1 MKRQTYFDYIVEKL
15 STLATRIKLEGKFNI
30 LGLHQ
35 HSENFYAYF
44 FNLLF
49 DWELQNLNAIK
60 QNVEGI
66 DLIDKKN
73 KIIIQVSAT
82 ATKQKIETALS
93 KNIFNQYKDFNF
105 KFISISKDADN
116 LKTKSFKN
124 PHNINF
130 IPATDIYDVSS
141 ILKVIL
147 ALKIKKQKQVYE
159 FIKQELG
166 SDIDPMKVETNLARI
181 INILAKED
189 LAKEEHIIQP
199 NVFEIERKI
208 EFNKLDH
215 TKSMIED
222 YSIHHITIDK
232 LYSEFDKEGVNK
244 SHSLLMSIRSIYQ
257 EHKNIFDSNSNMIF
271 SNLIEKIICKVQD
284 SLNYEKIPYDE
295 LEYCV
300 KIIVVDAFIRCKI
313 FENPNGYNYVAS
325 R

>member
-1 MKRQTYFDYIVEKL
+1 M
-15 STLATRIKLEGKFNI
+15 NI
-30 LGLHQ
+30 LDLHQ
-35 HSENFYAYF
+35 HSENFYADF

-49 DWELQNLNAIK
+49 DWKLQNLNAVK
-60 QNVEGI
+60 QNIEGI

-93 KNIFNQYKDFNF
+93 KNILKDYSGFCF
-105 KFISISKDADN
+105 KFISISKDADD
-116 LKTKSFKN
+116 LRTKHFKN

-130 IPATDIYDVSS
+130 ISASDIYDVSS
-141 ILKVIL
+141 ILKIIL
-147 ALKIKKQKQVYE
+147 ASNIEKQKQIYE

-181 INILAKED
+181 INILAKEN
-189 LAKEEHIIQP
+189 LTKEEQNTQP

-208 EFNKLDH
+208 EFNNLDN
-215 TKSMIED
+215 TKSVVED
-222 YSIHHITIDK
+222 YSVHHITIDK
-232 LYSEFDKEGVNK
+232 LYSEFDKEGINK
-244 SHSLLMSIRSIYQ
+244 SYSVLMSIRSIYQ
-257 EHKNIFDSNSNMIF
+257 KDVHTFDFNMLF
-271 SNLIEKIICKVQD
+271 SKIIEKVICKVQD

-295 LEYCV
+295 LEHCA

>member
-1 MKRQTYFDYIVEKL
+1 MNRTNYFNYIEEQLSIL
-15 STLATRIKLEGKFNI
+15 STRIELRGKLNI
-30 LGLHQ
+30 LDLHQ
-35 HSENFYAYF
+35 HSENFYVDF

-49 DWELQNLNAIK
+49 DWELKNLNAIK

-73 KIIIQVSAT
+73 KIVIQVSAT
-82 ATKQKIETALS
+82 ATKKKIETALS
-93 KNIFNQYKDFNF
+93 KDILEKCSGFCF

-116 LKTKSFKN
+116 LRTKSFKN
-124 PHNINF
+124 PHGINF
-130 IPATDIYDVSS
+130 TPKDDIYDVGS
-141 ILKVIL
+141 ILRSIL
-147 ALKIKKQKQVYE
+147 ALEIEKQKQIYE

-189 LAKEEHIIQP
+189 LTREKHIIQP

-208 EFNKLDH
+208 EFNKLDNI
-215 TKSMIED
+215 KSMIED
-222 YSIHHITIDK
+222 YSVHHITIDK
-232 LYSEFDKEGVNK
+232 LYSEFDKEGINK
-244 SHSLLMSIRSIYQ
+244 SHSVLMSIRSIYQ
-257 EHKNIFDSNSNMIF
+257 EHKNIFDSNSNVIF
-271 SNLIEKIICKVQD
+271 SNIIEKVICKVQD

-313 FENPNGYNYVAS
+313 FENPNGYNYVTS